1 VLPIAPEEARGMRK
15 HKETGARRHDRIDF
29 LKPAFLIMEPNGP
42 WFECWVVDISD
53 GGVCI
58 EVGALP
64 VPKIFVLA
72 LAPGGKVRRACLIA
86 WRQGEL
92 LGARFMKA
100 GDIRKH
106 AVQAQFVEAP
116 RPAV

>member
-1 VLPIAPEEARGMRK
+1 MRK
-15 HKETGARRHDRIDF
+15 QKESGTRRHERIGF
-29 LKPAFLIMEPNGP
+29 RKPAFLIMEPNGP

-72 LAPGGKVRRACLIA
+72 LTPGGKVRRACLIA

-100 GDIRKH
+100 GDIRKYV
-106 AVQAQFVEAP
+106 VQAQFVEAS